1 MHRRPSHELIVSSCS
16 GRPVSPFFE
25 TIPSKAE
32 NPEYYAKIRLPL
44 SLKIIERKLNKS
56 GYPNLSALES
66 DFKRMVSN
74 IKETHAR
81 QSEVFGD
88 SERVR
93 KAVSNLMVKCN
104 PAYKTVKNY
113 QAVPTPLPASPRPD
127 DSDADFDE
135 EDAPGEIQAGA
146 KATGGKGKAQE
157 KQKNEVPKVEDAQEP
172 ATGDDEEEDDED
184 DDADDDDEPA
194 PAGGKRQRP
203 GRQIKSGTP
212 QQSRSVSMSGRGLD
226 SYEGVP
232 YAGLT
237 FQQAQE
243 KVLDDILRKKDAE

>member
-1 MHRRPSHELIVSSCS
+1 M
-16 GRPVSPFFE
+16 SPFFE
-25 TIPSKAE
+25 TIPSKTE

-113 QAVPTPLPASPRPD
+113 QAVPTPLPPSPGAD
-127 DSDADFDE
+127 DHDADLDE
-135 EDAPGEIQAGA
+135 EDAPGEVEGGA
-146 KATGGKGKAQE
+146 KPTGGKSKAQE
-157 KQKNEVPKVEDAQEP
+157 KQHDEDPKGEDTEEP
-172 ATGDDEEEDDED
+172 ATGDDEEDEDED
-184 DDADDDDEPA
+184 DGDDEDEPA
-194 PAGGKRQRP
+194 PAGGKRPRP
-203 GRQIKSGTP
+203 DRQIKSGTP

-226 SYEGVP
+226 SYEGIP

-243 KVLDDILRKKDAE
+243 KVLDDILRKKDAEYVCIQH